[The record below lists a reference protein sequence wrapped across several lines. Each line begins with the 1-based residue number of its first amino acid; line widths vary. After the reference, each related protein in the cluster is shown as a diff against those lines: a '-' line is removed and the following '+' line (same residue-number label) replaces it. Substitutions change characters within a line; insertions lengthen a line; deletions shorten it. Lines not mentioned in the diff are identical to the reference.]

1 MEKGETRGWGKEMI
15 VSFPKVQ
22 CITPDNVYE
31 YTVEHR
37 DCRKGFETH
46 ISRPRISVKRT
57 KDKSLIFQNNELVCI
72 ERFSMFRTEEDIYAH
87 ILAER
92 LTYLHCK
99 WVRREILA
107 FIWCWKQSRGQPLA
121 RLQRDVMLLICQ
133 RYLKRPP
140 AVEWYSNTSWEQL
153 DEQEKDY
160 KNRSVSEEQDQR
172 VFRFIFLVAFGFLFG
187 RFPVVHVLFWML
199 YMTGMYFKWLPDTK
213 RMWEGPEKEKV
224 VFTRQKLRHGE
235 GL

>member
-1 MEKGETRGWGKEMI
+1 MS
-15 VSFPKVQ
+15 VSYPKVQ
-22 CITPDNVYE
+22 HITPDNVYE
-31 YTVEHR
+31 YTIEHHG
-37 DCRKGFETH
+37 CRKKFETH
-46 ISRPRISVKRT
+46 IRRPRISVKRT
-57 KDKSLIFQNNELVCI
+57 RDKSLIFQNNELVSV

-92 LTYLHCK
+92 LSHLHCK

-107 FIWCWKQSRGQPLA
+107 FIWCWKHARGHDLPLA

-133 RYLKRPP
+133 QYLKRPP

-172 VFRFIFLVAFGFLFG
+172 IFRLVFLVVLGFLFG
-187 RFPVVHVLFWML
+187 RFPIVHVLFWVL
-199 YMTGMYFKWLPDTK
+199 YVTGMYTKWLPDTK
-213 RMWEGPEKEKV
+213 RMWEGPEKEEV
-224 VFTRQKLRHGE
+224 SFTRQKLRHGE

>member
-1 MEKGETRGWGKEMI
+1 MKSQQHGLGKI
-15 VSFPKVQ
+15 ISFPKVQ
-22 CITPDNVYE
+22 YITPDSAYE
-31 YTVEHR
+31 YIIVHR
-37 DCRKGFETH
+37 HGKKKWTTRVCMRFE
-46 ISRPRISVKRT
+46 VKRNV
-57 KDKSLIFQNNELVCI
+57 DNYQIFRNNQLVCVNWRAPI
-72 ERFSMFRTEEDIYAH
+72 SDEDVYAH

-121 RLQRDVMLLICQ
+121 RLQRDVLLLICQ

-153 DEQEKDY
+153 DDQEKDY
-160 KNRSVSEEQDQR
+160 KNRSVSEEQDLR
-172 VFRFIFLVAFGFLFG
+172 VFRLVFLVVVGFLFG
-187 RFPVVHVLFWML
+187 HLTISHVLFWVL
-199 YMTGMYFKWLPDTK
+199 FMTGMYFKWLPDTK
-213 RMWEGPEKEKV
+213 QMWEGFGEDQV
-224 VFTRQKLRHGE
+224 RFTRRKLNVE